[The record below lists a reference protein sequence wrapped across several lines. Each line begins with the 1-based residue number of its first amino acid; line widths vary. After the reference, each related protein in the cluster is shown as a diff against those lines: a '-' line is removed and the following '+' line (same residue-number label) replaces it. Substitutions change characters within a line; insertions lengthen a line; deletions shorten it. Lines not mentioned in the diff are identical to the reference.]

1 MSEEKLPK
9 KHHEEEVETLREVFA
24 AISGFL
30 RDIREPLK
38 DLINVLVDALN
49 GEKLGKEVADF
60 YNTLIKNGVPEEL
73 AKEMTKEFFNKKLES
88 APSVGKMLSSFTGMM
103 RKPKIIVRKEG
114 KEGEESREDIKQ

>member
-114 KEGEESREDIKQ
+114 KEGEEPREDIKQ

>member
-9 KHHEEEVETLREVFA
+9 KPQEGEEVEALREVFA
-24 AISGFL
+24 AISDFL
-30 RDIREPLK
+30 KDIREPLK

-49 GEKLGKEVADF
+49 GEKLGKEVAAF

-103 RKPKIIVRKEG
+103 RKPKFVVKKEEE
-114 KEGEESREDIKQ
+114 KEQEGDVKQ

>member
-9 KHHEEEVETLREVFA
+9 KHHEEEVETLREIFA